1 MRKLLVILIT
11 IPLLF
16 SNCKEEDSAPEAT
29 PPPSSSAC
37 LNITVD
43 GVPKNIN
50 PPSNATGGPCGLATL
65 SNPNGNITSFILTF
79 TSLCSNNNHDYQFTF
94 TFSEGNTLPNG
105 LQVGTEYSS
114 TLTVLINDP
123 SVIEPYSHVSFL
135 DFNCSNSASF
145 TSYTA
150 TYGTPLLVP
159 QTFKITNIDYTN
171 NLISG
176 KVTSQVSES
185 NNTVTMECT
194 FTAVPFN

>member
-16 SNCKEEDSAPEAT
+16 SNCEEEDSAPEAT

-37 LNITVD
+37 LSITVD
-43 GVPKNIN
+43 GVTKNIN
-50 PPSNATGGPCGLATL
+50 PPSNATGGPCGLANL

-79 TSLCSNNNHDYQFTF
+79 TSLCSNNNQDYQFTL

-105 LQVGTEYSS
+105 LQVGTQYSS

-123 SVIEPYSHVSFL
+123 SVIEPWSLVNFQDFGCGTTVSTYG
-135 DFNCSNSASF
+135 NA
-145 TSYTA
+145 
-150 TYGTPLLVP
+150 YGTPLLVP
-159 QTFKITNIDYTN
+159 QTFQITNIDYTN

-176 KVTSQVSES
+176 EVTSLVSES
-185 NNTVTMECT
+185 GTSNTVTMECT